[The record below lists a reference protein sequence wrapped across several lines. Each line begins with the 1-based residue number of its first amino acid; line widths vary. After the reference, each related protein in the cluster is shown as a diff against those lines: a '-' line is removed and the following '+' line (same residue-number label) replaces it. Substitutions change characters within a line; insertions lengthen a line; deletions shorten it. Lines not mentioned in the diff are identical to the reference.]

1 MYKINV
7 IGIGPG
13 FEENMTAQAVEAIKG
28 SQAIVGYKTYMKLIE
43 PLTEGKELVENGM
56 TREVERC
63 RKAIEIAK
71 EGKEVSV
78 VSSGD
83 PGVYGM
89 AGLIL
94 EILAKEHHLADFDVT
109 VVPGMTSANAGAA
122 ILGAPLMHDYV
133 TISLSDLMTEWSV
146 IEKRIHCAGQGDFG
160 VVFYNP
166 KSKSRPEYLNMAQ
179 KILLEYKSP
188 DTVVGIVKNAFREGQ
203 SHQIATLGVLDQLD
217 VDMFTTVFVGNKATY
232 EKDGY
237 MITPRGY
244 SL

>member
-1 MYKINV
+1 MYKINIV
-7 IGIGPG
+7 GIGPG
-13 FEENMTAQAVEAIKG
+13 FEENMTKQAVEAIQ
-28 SQAIVGYKTYMKLIE
+28 SSHAVVGYKTYMELIKN
-43 PLTEGKELVENGM
+43 LTQGKVLVENGM

-63 RKAIEIAK
+63 RKAIELAREDK
-71 EGKEVSV
+71 VVSV

-94 EILAKEHHLADFDVT
+94 EILRKESQLADFDVR
-109 VVPGMTSANAGAA
+109 VIPGVTSANAGAA

-133 TISLSDLMTEWSV
+133 TISLSDLMTDWSV

-166 KSKSRPEYLNMAQ
+166 KSKKRPEYLNKAQ

-203 SHQIATLGVLDQLD
+203 IHQISTLGVLDQLD
-217 VDMFTTVFVGNKATY
+217 VDMFTTVFIGNSATY

-244 SL
+244 TL

>member
-13 FEENMTAQAVEAIKG
+13 FEDNMTGQAIKAL
-28 SQAIVGYKTYMKLIE
+28 QEAQVVVGYKTYMDLIR
-43 PLTEGKELVENGM
+43 PLIIGKETVENGM
-56 TREVERC
+56 TREVARC
-63 RKAIEIAK
+63 RAAIELALENK
-71 EGKEVSV
+71 VVSV

-94 EILAKEHHLADFDVT
+94 EILTKEQDLSSFDVQI
-109 VVPGMTSANAGAA
+109 VPGVTSANAGAA
-122 ILGAPLMHDYV
+122 ILGSPLMHDYV
-133 TISLSDLMTEWSV
+133 TISLSDLMTEWSL
-146 IEKRIHCAGQGDFG
+146 IEKRIHCAGEGDFG

-166 KSKSRPEYLNMAQ
+166 KSKSRPDYLNQAQ
-179 KILLEYKSP
+179 QILLKYKSP
-188 DTVVGIVKNAFREGQ
+188 DTVVGIVKNAFRDGQ
-203 SHQIATLGVLDQLD
+203 THQISTLGNLHELE
-217 VDMFTTVFVGNKATY
+217 VDMFTTVFIGNTVTY

-244 SL
+244 QL

>member
-13 FEENMTAQAVEAIKG
+13 FEENMTGQAIQAIKD
-28 SQAIVGYKTYMKLIE
+28 SQVVVGYKTYMELIR
-43 PLTEGKELVENGM
+43 PLTVGKEIVENGM

-63 RKAIEIAK
+63 KKAIELAMK
-71 EGKEVSV
+71 NKVVSV

-94 EILAKEHHLADFDVT
+94 EILAKEHDLSKFDVAII
-109 VVPGMTSANAGAA
+109 PGVTSANAGAA
-122 ILGAPLMHDYV
+122 ILGSPLMHDYV
-133 TISLSDLMTEWSV
+133 TISLSDLMTDWSL

-166 KSKSRPEYLNMAQ
+166 KSKSRPDYLNKAQ
-179 KILLEYKSP
+179 EILLQYKSA
-188 DTVVGIVKNAFREGQ
+188 DTIVGIVKNAFRDGQ
-203 SHQIATLGVLDQLD
+203 IHQISTLGVLDQLD
-217 VDMFTTVFVGNKATY
+217 VDMFTTVFIGNSATY
-232 EKDGY
+232 VENGH

-244 SL
+244 QI